1 MARKAAQKVEEV
13 EPTVEQE
20 PAVEPTKEQEVTT
33 NTTNQFDR
41 EKFWKYGPNEKWTIR
56 WPDIVVMTGETS
68 SGKTT
73 LAAGVGVPDENM
85 AYFDFEKSARL
96 IESQHPFGEY
106 HDVQAE
112 LAQVHGEKAYKYTDM
127 YNHAINL
134 FETIPAGKYDVIILD
149 NASPLEA
156 GVAAFVENNPQLFG
170 MTAQQMISAGGVKW
184 GIIKDHYSQ
193 ILTRLASKTN
203 MVIIVVQLRTQWD
216 GKSPA
221 KTRTGKN
228 KYEPKGLDT
237 LDQLSSLSLWLKQ
250 RPGMIPAGM
259 VTKCRIGTR
268 VWVDDPSNPPLVN
281 IGENEIKIPDYLL
294 SALYGESGYITI
306 PHLPPQLPIA
316 TWPAIRYYMRNP
328 VDYGKLKTE
337 ENVPI
342 EDVVT
347 EDDRVYLQFMTEQAR
362 SQTAADNLALAQ
374 IRAAGNA
381 PSQGVQ
387 MRPVNTPKPTV
398 KAFSRTSKGLMDL
411 AIFLGYEKEAYPEIL
426 KNNVKDL
433 KAFDAARWGD
443 MTAALFEHAPKK
455 EVVASVQGGPEH
467 LAKSG
472 NGIKEDPTYENVQ

>member
-1 MARKAAQKVEEV
+1 MARKSTKVEEV
-13 EPTVEQE
+13 ELIEQE
-20 PAVEPTKEQEVTT
+20 PAIEPTEEKKTETKTT
-33 NTTNQFDR
+33 SFDR
-41 EKFWKYGPNEKWTIR
+41 EKFWKFGPDERWPIH
-56 WPDIVVMTGETS
+56 WPDIVVVTGETS

-73 LAAGVGVPDENM
+73 LAAGTGVPDENM

-112 LAQVHGEKAYKYTDM
+112 LAQVHGDKAYKYTDL
-127 YNHAINL
+127 YSHTVKL
-134 FETIPAGKYDVIILD
+134 FEDIPAGKYDAIILD

-156 GVAAFVENNPQLFG
+156 GVAAFVENNPGLFG
-170 MTAQQMISAGGVKW
+170 MTAPQMASAGGVKW

-193 ILTRLASKTN
+193 LLTRLASKTN

-250 RPGMIPAGM
+250 RPGMIPAGV

-268 VWVDDPSNPPLVN
+268 VWIDDPSNPPTVT
-281 IGENEIKIPDYLL
+281 IGENEIEIPKYLL
-294 SALYGESGYITI
+294 NALYGESGYITI

-316 TWPAIRYYMRNP
+316 TWPAIRHYMKNP
-328 VDYGKLKTE
+328 ANYSNLK
-337 ENVPI
+337 
-342 EDVVT
+342 EDEIAPMDEIVT
-347 EDDRVYLQFMTEQAR
+347 EDDRIYMQFMTEQAR

-374 IRAAGNA
+374 IRAAASA

-387 MRPVNTPKPTV
+387 PRPSTNPKPTV
-398 KAFSRTSKGLMDL
+398 KAFPRTSKGLMEL
-411 AIFLGYEKEAYPEIL
+411 ALHLGYEKEAYPEIL

-443 MTAALFEHAPKK
+443 MIAALFEHAPKK
-455 EVVASVQGGPEH
+455 EVVATVQGGPEY
-467 LAKSG
+467 LSKSG
-472 NGIKEDPTYENVQ
+472 NGTKEDPVYENVQ